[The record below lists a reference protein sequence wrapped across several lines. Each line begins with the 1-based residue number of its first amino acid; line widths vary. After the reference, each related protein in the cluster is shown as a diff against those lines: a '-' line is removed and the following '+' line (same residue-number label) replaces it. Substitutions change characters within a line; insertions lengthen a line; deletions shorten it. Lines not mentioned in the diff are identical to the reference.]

1 MDKLRG
7 HWDGNLQTRFGTW
20 LGELLKSDRAEVICK
35 LRSRERPWDKR
46 SKREASLRPDTEA
59 GAAAR
64 DEHYEGEIEG
74 SKCDARD
81 IFARHG
87 YGRKKSLARSQYYI
101 LQLRTRDS
109 STSLIS
115 SFMFLSTSYLISRII
130 FCIYHRKI
138 NLLQLEVSQTIL
150 DTTLTGLRSVEA

>member
-1 MDKLRG
+1 MWGMDKLRG

-20 LGELLKSDRAEVICK
+20 LGELLESDRAEVICK
-35 LRSRERPWDKR
+35 LRSRERPRDER

-64 DEHYEGEIEG
+64 DEHHEGKIEG

-87 YGRKKSLARSQYYI
+87 YGRKKSLARSQCYI
-101 LQLRTRDS
+101 LQLRTRD
-109 STSLIS
+109 SLIS